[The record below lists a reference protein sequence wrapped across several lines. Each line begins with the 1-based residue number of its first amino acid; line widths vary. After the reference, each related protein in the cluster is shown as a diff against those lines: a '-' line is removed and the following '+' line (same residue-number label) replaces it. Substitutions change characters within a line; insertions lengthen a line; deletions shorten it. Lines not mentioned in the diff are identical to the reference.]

1 MSMGL
6 PVISTNWS
14 GITAYLDEEVGYPI
28 AIDGLV
34 GARLG

>member
-1 MSMGL
+1 MGL